1 MRISIG
7 ALREAVAAASA
18 DYMKKERVREAIQGI
33 VEGMVRQGDIATQ
46 QELDDV
52 FSALD
57 MSLRAL
63 KMVPLHV
70 WQRLGSTTKQKGR
83 RKAA

>member
-7 ALREAVAAASA
+7 ALREAVAAAST
-18 DYMKKERVREAIQGI
+18 DYMRKERIREAVQGI

-46 QELDDV
+46 EELDDV

-70 WQRLGSTTKQKGR
+70 WQQLGSPQKQKGR
-83 RKAA
+83 RRAA